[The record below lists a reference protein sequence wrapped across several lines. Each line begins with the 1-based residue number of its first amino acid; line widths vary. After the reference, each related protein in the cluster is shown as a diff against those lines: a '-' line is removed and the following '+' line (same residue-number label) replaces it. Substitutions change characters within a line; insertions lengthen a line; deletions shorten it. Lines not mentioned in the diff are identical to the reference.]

1 MEPPFNEPQYNE
13 VLGITKENLYNEVL
27 GITKENLYNE
37 VLGITKDFL
46 YPVMV
51 KYIKKDLDMTKP
63 RYSEH
68 VLPVP
73 WPFNISRSTVI

>member
-1 MEPPFNEPQYNE
+1 MEPPFNEPQ
-13 VLGITKENLYNEVL
+13 YNEVL

-51 KYIKKDLDMTKP
+51 KYIKKDLDITKP

-68 VLPVP
+68 VLPLLGP
-73 WPFNISRSTVI
+73 PIFRGPP